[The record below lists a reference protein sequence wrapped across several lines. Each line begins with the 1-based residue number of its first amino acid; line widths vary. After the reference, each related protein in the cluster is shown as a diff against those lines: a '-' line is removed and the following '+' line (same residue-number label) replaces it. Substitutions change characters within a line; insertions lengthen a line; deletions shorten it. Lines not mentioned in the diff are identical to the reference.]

1 MMLKKLSERQF
12 ADSSQCKCSEIL
24 IIDTS
29 SGDETSSRIVSDEEI
44 EKKKLE
50 AHYGFMAKIQEDLPA
65 ESSSIDTPLEQLNPE
80 KPRLYE
86 IPYDTSD
93 PAKQFCPNG
102 EETVTLEKAPFL
114 NVQKTFDRSRSSLG
128 LHGDDV
134 CSHQFR
140 PLKFKAGSKSC
151 SLSKQDSYIT
161 TRVGITIPP
170 SHSNAED
177 NSHKVV
183 RLGINPMI
191 QPEPEDLP
199 KDNPKLEIAV
209 LRLDK
214 RHKIARW
221 KRRKDND
228 KGSKV
233 QESQSHRR
241 TRPTS
246 DNKSKEKDHKHS
258 DLKRTKQ
265 SHDTHEGVSSM
276 NSLWRE
282 IVSLNFY

>member
-24 IIDTS
+24 IIDTI
-29 SGDETSSRIVSDEEI
+29 SGYETSSRIVSYEEI

-50 AHYGFMAKIQEDLPA
+50 AHYGFMAKIQEVLPA

-140 PLKFKAGSKSC
+140 PRSS
-151 SLSKQDSYIT
+151 
-161 TRVGITIPP
+161 
-170 SHSNAED
+170 SND
-177 NSHKVV
+177 
-183 RLGINPMI
+183 
-191 QPEPEDLP
+191 
-199 KDNPKLEIAV
+199 
-209 LRLDK
+209 
-214 RHKIARW
+214 
-221 KRRKDND
+221 
-228 KGSKV
+228 
-233 QESQSHRR
+233 
-241 TRPTS
+241 
-246 DNKSKEKDHKHS
+246 
-258 DLKRTKQ
+258 
-265 SHDTHEGVSSM
+265 
-276 NSLWRE
+276 
-282 IVSLNFY
+282 F